1 MGSRVAAGV
10 QETVQNVVAAST
22 GRTLCP
28 AASTSYTDLPRK
40 VWSVGVGESNDVF
53 ASHEMFVCRRNF
65 GRLKTLT
72 PFAYVP
78 KIS

>member
-22 GRTLCP
+22 ARTLCP
-28 AASTSYTDLPRK
+28 AASTSYTDMPRK
-40 VWSVGVGESNDVF
+40 VWSVGVGGPSDVS
-53 ASHEMFVCRRNF
+53 ATHEMLVRRRRF
-65 GRLKTLT
+65 GRLRTLT